1 MTPGQESRMD
11 FTWRR
16 PNLAAV
22 LALLIAGGAVLVW
35 RVTGQS
41 VLAAGEIQVDS
52 ARVAQGWDRID
63 PNTASY
69 ASMRRLP
76 GLGQAKAQDIIVWRE
91 SHKDQPFREAKDL
104 SRIRGFGTVLPRR
117 VAPYLDLPSK
127 TTAQETD
134 DESAEGDSAWQ
145 GPPAS
150 P

>member
-1 MTPGQESRMD
+1 MTAGQESRMD

-16 PNLAAV
+16 SNLAAV
-22 LALLIAGGAVLVW
+22 LVFLVAGGALLTWKVA
-35 RVTGQS
+35 GQS
-41 VLAAGEIQVDS
+41 VRAGEDIPVDS
-52 ARVAQGWDRID
+52 SRVAQWRDRID

-76 GLGQAKAQDIIVWRE
+76 GLGQAKAQAIIAWRE
-91 SHKDQPFREAKDL
+91 SHKDQPFEKAADL

-127 TTAQETD
+127 TAAPETD
-134 DESAEGDSAWQ
+134 DDSADGDSAWQ
-145 GPPAS
+145 GGPVS